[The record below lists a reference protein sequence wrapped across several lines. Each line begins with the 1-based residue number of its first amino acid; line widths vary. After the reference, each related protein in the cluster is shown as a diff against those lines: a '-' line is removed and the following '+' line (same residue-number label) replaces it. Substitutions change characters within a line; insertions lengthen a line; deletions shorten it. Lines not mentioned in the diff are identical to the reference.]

1 MTNNYFV
8 NVTKLLNLKD
18 NLKKQIS
25 SRNGDTNKFDSH
37 ISIKWWMNNILS
49 FEYELVFYNDV
60 QKEVENI
67 NTKTSS
73 IYGSAP
79 EPLIK

>member
-1 MTNNYFV
+1 MNEQH
-8 NVTKLLNLKD
+8 LKVVPE
-18 NLKKQIS
+18 
-25 SRNGDTNKFDSH
+25 
-37 ISIKWWMNNILS
+37 S

>member
-37 ISIKWWMNNILS
+37 ISIK
-49 FEYELVFYNDV
+49 
-60 QKEVENI
+60 
-67 NTKTSS
+67 
-73 IYGSAP
+73 
-79 EPLIK
+79 

>member
-1 MTNNYFV
+1 MMNEQH
-8 NVTKLLNLKD
+8 LKVVPE
-18 NLKKQIS
+18 
-25 SRNGDTNKFDSH
+25 
-37 ISIKWWMNNILS
+37 S

-79 EPLIK
+79 EPLIKQCVNVCFPHSISFKN